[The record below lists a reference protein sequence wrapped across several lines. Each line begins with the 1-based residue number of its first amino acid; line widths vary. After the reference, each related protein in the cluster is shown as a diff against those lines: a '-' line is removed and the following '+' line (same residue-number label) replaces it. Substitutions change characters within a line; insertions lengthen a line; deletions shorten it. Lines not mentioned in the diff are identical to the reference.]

1 MIGHG
6 KFWEPNFPPRSPNPK
21 SGFLLKKSISFSAL
35 LFWICVLAGCRPEK
49 PIEVSYHD
57 KPEYMMLAGI
67 LINGNEAWTIKAT
80 GKREAVVAAEEEI
93 HEFAKTFDF
102 SVGPN
107 EAEWDAPE
115 SWKDTGESSSIR
127 KATYEIN
134 SDSETEKVTLF
145 VSFFASGRGGDPQ
158 EFIAENVNRWRGQM
172 GVAKVLHYTIRNDRE
187 IPLPSAELIVPFM
200 TKIPVGSNVMYFQ
213 RIEGIKL
220 PSGAPPFA
228 GKMGG
233 GMGMG
238 SAHPSIPTTSGS
250 EKKTADSETKSSASE
265 KKSESSGQS
274 NSPPKLPFK
283 YDAPKDWKETSPGTV
298 ARLKFSYSDEDP
310 DSVVSISFFPPINS
324 VNWESTVAM
333 WQGQL
338 STAKTS
344 ADELAKMTKSVP
356 VDAIEVK
363 QIELTGQEKK
373 AGQSLVGAM
382 ISRPNGNWF
391 VKLTGKTEAV
401 KEQQSNFDSF
411 IKSIKFDA
419 EEEK

>member
-1 MIGHG
+1 
-6 KFWEPNFPPRSPNPK
+6 
-21 SGFLLKKSISFSAL
+21 
-35 LFWICVLAGCRPEK
+35 
-49 PIEVSYHD
+49 
-57 KPEYMMLAGI
+57 MLAGI
-67 LINGNEAWTIKAT
+67 LINENEAWTIKAT
-80 GKREAVVAAEEEI
+80 GNRNAVVAAEDEI
-93 HEFAKTFDF
+93 HDFAKTFDF
-102 SVGPN
+102 SAGPN
-107 EAEWDAPE
+107 QAEWDAPE

-134 SDSETEKVTLF
+134 SNSEEEKVTLF

-228 GKMGG
+228 GQMGNA
-233 GMGMG
+233 MGMG
-238 SAHPSIPTTSGS
+238 PAHPSIPTKPDS
-250 EKKTADSETKSSASE
+250 EKKTADSETKRSDSE
-265 KKSESSGQS
+265 KKSESSGQTKS
-274 NSPPKLPFK
+274 SSKLPFE
-283 YDAPKDWKETSPGTV
+283 YSVPEGWKETSPGTF
-298 ARLKFSYSDEDP
+298 ARLKFSYADEDP
-310 DSVVSISFFPPINS
+310 ESIVSISFFPPNNS
-324 VNWESTVAM
+324 VNWESTVSM

-356 VDAIEVK
+356 SDGFEVQ
-363 QIELTGQEKK
+363 QIELTGLEKK

-382 ISRPNGNWF
+382 ISRPNGKWF
-391 VKLTGKTEAV
+391 FKLTGKTEGV
-401 KEQQSNFDSF
+401 KDQQSNFDSF

-419 EEEK
+419 EEKK